1 MHRLAKAGFSKEFVQ
16 RAILPEWWDEQCSDD
31 QRLVRDI
38 EIRVARFLGRSVA
51 AVGDPQRTLAPS
63 QYSGAQLRRVR
74 DTSRDRLAPAMHA
87 AIRVTTAVV
96 RNLRDAVP
104 PPHKLPPSGLTWR
117 DQCADNGIAP
127 TLKAIVASLWAHGI
141 PVVTLDLLPTPS
153 FQGMACVIEDRPV
166 IVVGHKHDEPG
177 RVAFTIAHEAG
188 HIAAG
193 HCMVD
198 QPVVDEGDEI
208 VDETEMERVA
218 DRYATDVLLGDTS
231 VPPVTDAGS
240 TNFKGWARLA
250 AAVEHKTG
258 ADASFVI
265 YSWARETGDYA
276 TAAMAVKA
284 LYRSSGARKQLR
296 ELFSLHVDFTV
307 ATETERGLLLC
318 ADGASAL
325 NEAAR

>member
-1 MHRLAKAGFSKEFVQ
+1 
-16 RAILPEWWDEQCSDD
+16 
-31 QRLVRDI
+31 
-38 EIRVARFLGRSVA
+38 
-51 AVGDPQRTLAPS
+51 
-63 QYSGAQLRRVR
+63 
-74 DTSRDRLAPAMHA
+74 
-87 AIRVTTAVV
+87 
-96 RNLRDAVP
+96 
-104 PPHKLPPSGLTWR
+104 
-117 DQCADNGIAP
+117 
-127 TLKAIVASLWAHGI
+127 
-141 PVVTLDLLPTPS
+141 
-153 FQGMACVIEDRPV
+153 MACVIEDRPV